1 MLYGYAL
8 AVHAAKPHHLI
19 LLPIWSALCSCLSVM
34 RWSVRL
40 WHICHPEYMMQVVT
54 VVARLLW
61 LVSAWIKVSHL
72 CNTKR
77 RSVPF
82 GDAQRK
88 VRHFKPGA
96 SALTLVLRITARL
109 SSLVS
114 APASCFAEVCYL
126 TPSMSSGHGHV
137 LQGRQCMHAMTLY
150 AVLCYP
156 FTFVHSLHDFVHD
169 EFFLLCV
176 TK

>member
-1 MLYGYAL
+1 
-8 AVHAAKPHHLI
+8 
-19 LLPIWSALCSCLSVM
+19 M
-34 RWSVRL
+34 RWCVSL
-40 WHICHPEYMMQVVT
+40 WHICHLEFMMQVVT

-61 LVSAWIKVSHL
+61 LVSAWIKVSPL

-77 RSVPF
+77 RNVPF
-82 GDAQRK
+82 ADAQRK

-114 APASCFAEVCYL
+114 APNSCFAEVCYL
-126 TPSMSSGHGHV
+126 TPSLSSGHGHV
-137 LQGRQCMHAMTLY
+137 LQGRQCMHVMTVY
-150 AVLCYP
+150 AVLYYP

-169 EFFLLCV
+169 EFLLLYV
-176 TK
+176 IK